1 MYEVS
6 KSFGEPSKHT
16 KARLCGVV
24 WLRPQCGGCSRC
36 GVVFVRHT
44 VLKPFRATKF
54 RPKPKGGAPANL
66 NLGTN
71 IVWMQRQHHCDI
83 MMASVVRDLKRIE

>member
-1 MYEVS
+1 MKFQSRSVNLQSTQTLHLCVVECLLTLCGLCS
-6 KSFGEPSKHT
+6 
-16 KARLCGVV
+16 LCGVV
-24 WLRPQCGGCSRC
+24 LYRN
-36 GVVFVRHT
+36 T